1 MQDAYLMVTCL
12 SLCPVILTLSLS
24 KYDTLQGSCLQM
36 ASTLQTFDAE
46 KLNACF
52 SGIRKW
58 NLSPLLL
65 PE

>member
-1 MQDAYLMVTCL
+1 MQEAYPIVTCW

-24 KYDTLQGSCLQM
+24 KYDPLQGSCLQM
-36 ASTLQTFDAE
+36 ALTLQTFDAE

-52 SGIRKW
+52 SGIGKW